1 MEIPFFV
8 KYGQVIFWTSPVSEC
23 QKGFRISS
31 EPHVVIGRVFPPP
44 SCWGWTESCEGDGWI
59 ATDGAH
65 TWSFALDRVKASGKC
80 VLQQSKG
87 TTRRCYWEK
96 QGLTEFNDWSGSV
109 LFLFFF
115 SCVINE
121 SCITKYRIFKIAITN
136 SSPDLSESSAK
147 SHKKYRDCDMTA

>member
-8 KYGQVIFWTSPVSEC
+8 KYGQVVFWTSPVSEC

-65 TWSFALDRVKASGKC
+65 TWSFALDRVEVRAST
-80 VLQQSKG
+80 VWG

-96 QGLTEFNDWSGSV
+96 QGLIEFNDWSGSV

-115 SCVINE
+115 LALLMSHVSQSSQLDFLNCHNE
-121 SCITKYRIFKIAITN
+121 LFTRLIRKQCQ
-136 SSPDLSESSAK
+136 K
-147 SHKKYRDCDMTA
+147 S